1 MDKVLQM
8 MDSCLM
14 LIFLSLQRI
23 NTKKDVVSKKGH
35 LDCFLS
41 VFFFF
46 NHDDQIMG
54 KCPVRF
60 AHKKTYLIFYLSQI
74 IDDTQILRRVNRV
87 CP

>member
-1 MDKVLQM
+1 MDKLLQM
-8 MDSCLM
+8 VDSRLM
-14 LIFLSLQRI
+14 LIILSLQRI
-23 NTKKDVVSKKGH
+23 NTKKDVVSKRVI
-35 LDCFLS
+35 LT
-41 VFFFF
+41 VFCQVFFF

-60 AHKKTYLIFYLSQI
+60 THKKTYLIFYLSQI

>member
-8 MDSCLM
+8 MDSGLM
-14 LIFLSLQRI
+14 LIFLSIQRI

-41 VFFFF
+41 VFFF
-46 NHDDQIMG
+46 NHDDQIVG
-54 KCPVRF
+54 KCLVRF
-60 AHKKTYLIFYLSQI
+60 AHIKTYLIFYLSQI
-74 IDDTQILRRVNRV
+74 IDDAQILRMVNRV

>member
-8 MDSCLM
+8 VDSRLM
-14 LIFLSLQRI
+14 LIILSLQRI
-23 NTKKDVVSKKGH
+23 NTKKDMVSKKGC

-41 VFFFF
+41 GFFF

-60 AHKKTYLIFYLSQI
+60 THKKTYLIFYLSQI
-74 IDDTQILRRVNRV
+74 IDDTQILRKVNRV